1 MFLLREI
8 ERDGKGGDSMED
20 INRVH
25 IIFTTFLAAAAWQD
39 LRNKSVSVWLYLG
52 YGAVAGAIRL
62 TGGEPVL
69 QALSG
74 GLVGVVLLAAGW
86 MTAGAIGIGDGLF
99 FVVSGLYLSFYDNVR
114 LLLYGILWGGIF
126 CLFLFLHGKKH
137 GINIHRMTVLFLPF
151 LIPGW
156 IWMVIS

>member
-1 MFLLREI
+1 M
-8 ERDGKGGDSMED
+8 
-20 INRVH
+20 
-25 IIFTTFLAAAAWQD
+25 
-39 LRNKSVSVWLYLG
+39 RNKSVSVWLYLG
-52 YGAVAGAIRL
+52 YGAVAGVIRL

-86 MTAGAIGIGDGLF
+86 LTAGAIGIGDGLF

-137 GINIHRMTVLFLPF
+137 GINRMTVPFLPF

>member
-1 MFLLREI
+1 
-8 ERDGKGGDSMED
+8 MED

-52 YGAVAGAIRL
+52 YGAVACAIRL

-74 GLVGVVLLAAGW
+74 GLVGVVLLAAGRL
-86 MTAGAIGIGDGLF
+86 TAGAIGIGDGLF

-126 CLFLFLHGKKH
+126 CLFLFFYGKKH
-137 GINIHRMTVLFLPF
+137 GINIHRMTVPFLPF

>member
-1 MFLLREI
+1 
-8 ERDGKGGDSMED
+8 MED

-39 LRNKSVSVWLYLG
+39 LRNKSVSVWLYPG
-52 YGAVAGAIRL
+52 YGAVAVAIRL

-99 FVVSGLYLSFYDNVR
+99 FVVSGLYLAFMIICGCFYTEY
-114 LLLYGILWGGIF
+114 YGAVYFACFYF
-126 CLFLFLHGKKH
+126 CMGK
-137 GINIHRMTVLFLPF
+137 NME
-151 LIPGW
+151 
-156 IWMVIS
+156 

>member
-1 MFLLREI
+1 
-8 ERDGKGGDSMED
+8 MED
-20 INRVH
+20 IKLVH
-25 IIFTTFLAAAAWQD
+25 MIFMTFLAAAAWQD
-39 LRNKSVSVWLYLG
+39 LRNKSISVWLYLG

-86 MTAGAIGIGDGLF
+86 LTAGAIGIGDGLF

-137 GINIHRMTVLFLPF
+137 GINIHRMTVPFLPF

>member
-1 MFLLREI
+1 
-8 ERDGKGGDSMED
+8 MED
-20 INRVH
+20 IKWVH
-25 IIFTTFLAAAAWQD
+25 IIFMTFLAAAAWQD

-52 YGAVAGAIRL
+52 YGAVAGVIRL

-86 MTAGAIGIGDGLF
+86 LTVGAIGIGDGLF

-137 GINIHRMTVLFLPF
+137 GINIRRMTVPFLPF

>member
-1 MFLLREI
+1 
-8 ERDGKGGDSMED
+8 MED

-126 CLFLFLHGKKH
+126 CLFLFLHGK
-137 GINIHRMTVLFLPF
+137 NME
-151 LIPGW
+151 
-156 IWMVIS
+156 